1 MSHGKAGSQTIGCA
15 VTSCRYNDEGSYS
28 CSTVLRWSH
37 AAIAIRA
44 IRPTKVSAEA
54 IWPNNGLVSR

>member
-15 VTSCRYNDEGSYS
+15 VTSCRYNDEGSYCMLNRIEVEPCCDS
-28 CSTVLRWSH
+28 
-37 AAIAIRA
+37 IRA